1 MNLDTFIGAVLLGI
15 IEGATEYLPVSSTGH
30 LIIFVDLLGFT
41 GPPGKVFEVFIQL
54 GAVLAVC
61 LLYWRKILDVVLGL
75 RRQPREQHFAMAVI
89 LAFLPAA
96 VIGVILHDF
105 IKDVLFSPLV
115 VAIALIVGGIAIILI
130 EKYKPEPKVYSIDR
144 FGFKLA
150 LQIGFIQCVAMIPGV
165 SRSAATILGA
175 MLLGVDRRTATE
187 FSFFLAMP
195 TLLGAAVYD
204 LYKNRA
210 GITDEGGLALAVG
223 FIVAFITALLVVRWL
238 VAFISRHNF
247 TPFAWY
253 RMALGVFMLGLLA
266 LR

>member
-75 RRQPREQHFAMAVI
+75 RRQPREQQFAMAVI

-96 VIGVILHDF
+96 VLGVILHDF
-105 IKDVLFSPLV
+105 IKEVLFSPLV

-130 EKYKPEPKVYSIDR
+130 EKFKPDPKVYSIDR
-144 FGFKLA
+144 FGYKLA
-150 LQIGFIQCVAMIPGV
+150 LQIGLIQCVAMIPGV
-165 SRSAATILGA
+165 SRSAATILGG

-210 GITDEGGLALAVG
+210 GITDEGGLVLAVG
-223 FIVAFITALLVVRWL
+223 FIVAFFTALLVVRWL
-238 VAFISRHNF
+238 VSFISRHNF

-253 RMALGVFMLGLLA
+253 RMALGAFMLGLLA

>member
-105 IKDVLFSPLV
+105 IKEVLFSPLV

-130 EKYKPEPKVYSIDR
+130 EKYKPDPKVYSIDR
-144 FGFKLA
+144 FGYKLA

-223 FIVAFITALLVVRWL
+223 FITAFITALLVVRWL